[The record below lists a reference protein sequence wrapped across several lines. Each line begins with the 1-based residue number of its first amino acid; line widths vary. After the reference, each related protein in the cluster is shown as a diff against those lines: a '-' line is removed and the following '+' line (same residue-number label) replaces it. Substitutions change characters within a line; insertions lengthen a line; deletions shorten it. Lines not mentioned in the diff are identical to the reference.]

1 MRFKPYPDTVP
12 AMAKFDAEVELRERL
27 HTARQRRD
35 GSVIFV
41 VGAGVAKGASGNAP
55 AADWKG
61 LLSLGLAECN
71 ALAKKGRVPESVGW
85 NPTEVKRAIKSGQ
98 GASLVQAASQIEAAL
113 IAAEVYADWLKKTV
127 GALRPTN
134 RDVLDA
140 IAALQVPIATCNYDG
155 IIEAALEV
163 PGITWRDH
171 GMVTKFLRGDLD
183 AVLHLHGHF
192 REPQSVVLGIDS
204 YQRIVGSQHA
214 QAVQRAL
221 FLERTLVF
229 VGFGAGLDDP
239 NFGALLDWAAEVV
252 PGSDCFHVRLALNH
266 EVGPLMAE
274 RPLTQRLHVVG
285 YGQNHTDLAPF
296 LRALLPA
303 QSESTSGGNQGSQG
317 SGGITGST
325 GTGSTGMGS
334 VTTVV
339 NTRWIRIV
347 LGFTLPVVSDFDAFC
362 LDYFPGVHRRFS
374 GGMERV
380 EKTNLLLS
388 VASTDEVLAALKRG
402 HASELQRAM
411 VKAGQE
417 TGDTLPPPA
426 ATPPPR
432 ARPAVSALYF
442 LDRTAQYGGILAG
455 PSVQRSVNRLLLL
468 HGGPEQN
475 IEWFVMRLES
485 FLFEDA
491 GMKVL
496 NVPMCQDDHWAGS
509 AEDWGLR
516 LKHALEA
523 HTSEANRPLKELL
536 TLAAQDSPLL
546 LTIVAKDNPLEILGD
561 LSTGQLAGLQ
571 AFLTE
576 YLPKLLSGVRRV
588 SVLLPLEIRGSVD
601 GDPLLKEAQNW
612 AERFWHTTERAHE
625 FLPEVHFP
633 TSADV
638 QTYLRSHRPPLRE
651 LPAVLREAEKLY
663 ARLGTQSTFSQL
675 AKELNNIVRRYS

>member
-1 MRFKPYPDTVP
+1 MS
-12 AMAKFDAEVELRERL
+12 KFDAEVELRERL

-41 VGAGVAKGASGNAP
+41 VGSGVAKGASGNAP

-61 LLSLGLAECN
+61 LLSLGLAECS
-71 ALAKKGRVPESVGW
+71 ALAKKGRLPESVGW

-98 GASLVQAASQIEAAL
+98 GSSLVQAASQIEAAL
-113 IAAEVYADWLKKTV
+113 NAAGAYADWLKKTV
-127 GALRPTN
+127 GALQPTN

-140 IAALQVPIATCNYDG
+140 IAALEIPIATCNYDG
-155 IIEAALEV
+155 IIEAALEI

-171 GMVTKFLRGDLD
+171 GMVTKFLRGDLN

-229 VGFGAGLDDP
+229 VGFGEGLDDP

-252 PGSDCFHVRLALNH
+252 PGSDCFHVRLALNDQ
-266 EVGPLMAE
+266 VGALMAQ
-274 RPLTQRLHVVG
+274 RPLTQRVHVVG
-285 YGQNHTDLAPF
+285 YGKQHTGLAPF

-303 QSESTSGGNQGSQG
+303 PSQSTSGGNQGSQG
-317 SGGITGST
+317 SGGITG
-325 GTGSTGMGS
+325 GTGIGGAGAGS
-334 VTTVV
+334 VKIAVS
-339 NTRWIRIV
+339 TRWIRIV
-347 LGFTLPVVSDFDAFC
+347 LEFTLPVSSDFDAFC
-362 LDYFPGVHRRFS
+362 LDYFPSVYRRFS

-388 VASTDEVLAALKRG
+388 VASTDEVLAALTES
-402 HASELQRAM
+402 HLSELQRAM

-455 PSVQRSVNRLLLL
+455 APSQRSVNRLLLL

-485 FLFEDA
+485 FLYEDA

-516 LKHALEA
+516 LKHALEGHTNEA
-523 HTSEANRPLKELL
+523 HRPIKELL
-536 TLAAQDSPLL
+536 SLATQESPLL
-546 LTIVAKDNPLEILGD
+546 LTIVAKDNPLEVLGD

-571 AFLTE
+571 SFLTE

-588 SVLLPLEIRGSVD
+588 SVLLPLEIRVSVD
-601 GDPLLKEAQNW
+601 SDPLLKEIQSW

-633 TSADV
+633 TRKDV
-638 QTYLRSHRPPLRE
+638 ENYLRSHRPPLRE
-651 LPAVLREAEKLY
+651 LPAVLREADKLY
-663 ARLGTQSTFSQL
+663 DRLGTQSTFEQL

>member
-1 MRFKPYPDTVP
+1 MS
-12 AMAKFDAEVELRERL
+12 KFDAEVELRERL
-27 HTARQRRD
+27 HTARERGD

-41 VGAGVAKGASGNAP
+41 VGAGVARGASGDAP
-55 AADWKG
+55 ASDWKG
-61 LLSLGLAECN
+61 LLRLGLAECN
-71 ALAKKGRVPESVGW
+71 GLAKKGRLPDSVGW
-85 NPTEVKRAIKSGQ
+85 KPADVQRAIKSDQ
-98 GASLVQAASQIEAAL
+98 GSSLVQAASQIEAAL
-113 IAAEVYADWLKKTV
+113 IAAGVYADWLKKTV
-127 GALRPTN
+127 GALEPKN
-134 RDVLDA
+134 REVLDA
-140 IAALQVPIATCNYDG
+140 IRALQVPIATCNYDG
-155 IIEAALEV
+155 LIEAALEI

-171 GMVTKFLRGDLD
+171 GMVTKFLRGNLD

-204 YQRIVGSQHA
+204 YDRIVGNQHA

-252 PGSDCFHVRLALNH
+252 PGSDCFHVRLAVDDQ
-266 EVGPLMAE
+266 VGVLMAE
-274 RPLTQRLHVVG
+274 RPLTQRVHVVG
-285 YGQNHTDLAPF
+285 YGKKHTDLAPF
-296 LRALLPA
+296 LRALRPA
-303 QSESTSGGNQGSQG
+303 IIGSSSEDKSSG
-317 SGGITGST
+317 SGGSGSAVIVNAVL
-325 GTGSTGMGS
+325 GS
-334 VTTVV
+334 VKIAGS
-339 NTRWIRIV
+339 TRWIRIV
-347 LGFTLPVVSDFDAFC
+347 LDFTLPVSSDFDAFC
-362 LDYFPGVHRRFS
+362 MDYFPSVYRRFG

-388 VASTDEVLAALKRG
+388 VASTDEVLDALKQS
-402 HASELQRAM
+402 HPSELQHAM
-411 VKAGQE
+411 LKASQA
-417 TGDTLPPPA
+417 TGDTLPPPV

-442 LDRTAQYGGILAG
+442 LDRTAQYGGILVGA
-455 PSVQRSVNRLLLL
+455 PAQRSVNRLLLL

-475 IEWFVMRLES
+475 LEWFVMRLEA
-485 FLFEDA
+485 FLYEDA

-496 NVPMCQDDHWAGS
+496 NVPMCQDDTWAGS

-523 HTSEANRPLKELL
+523 HTNEAHRPLKELL
-536 TLAAQDSPLL
+536 TLATQESPLL

-561 LSTGQLAGLQ
+561 LSTGHLAGLQ

-588 SVLLPLEIRGSVD
+588 SVLLPLEIRVSVD
-601 GDPLLKEAQNW
+601 SDPLLKEAQTW
-612 AERFWHTTERAHE
+612 AERFWHTAERAHK

-633 TSADV
+633 TREDV
-638 QTYLRSHRPPLRE
+638 HNYLRSHRPPLRE
-651 LPAVLREAEKLY
+651 LPAVLREADKLY
-663 ARLGTQSTFSQL
+663 DRLGKQSTFEQL

>member
-1 MRFKPYPDTVP
+1 MPS
-12 AMAKFDAEVELRERL
+12 MSKFDADVELRARL
-27 HTARQRRD
+27 HTAHERRD

-41 VGAGVAKGASGNAP
+41 VGAGVAKGASGAAP
-55 AADWKG
+55 ASDWKG

-71 ALAKKGRVPESVGW
+71 ALAKKGRLPESLGW
-85 NPTEVKRAIKSGQ
+85 KPNEVQRAIKSGQ
-98 GASLVQAASQIEAAL
+98 GASLVLAASQIEAAL
-113 IAAEVYADWLKKTV
+113 ISAGVYADWLKKTV
-127 GALRPTN
+127 GALQPKN

-155 IIEAALEV
+155 IIEAALEI

-252 PGSDCFHVRLALNH
+252 TGSDCFHVRLAVDDQ
-266 EVGPLMAE
+266 VGVLMAE
-274 RPLTQRLHVVG
+274 RPLTQRVHVVG
-285 YGQNHTDLAPF
+285 YGEKHTDLAPF
-296 LRALLPA
+296 LRALLPT
-303 QSESTSGGNQGSQG
+303 QSESTSGGDQGSQG
-317 SGGITGST
+317 SGGSTESGGAGS
-325 GTGSTGMGS
+325 GS
-334 VTTVV
+334 VTTAV
-339 NTRWIRIV
+339 NTRWIRII
-347 LGFTLPVVSDFDAFC
+347 LGFTLPVSSDFDAFC
-362 LDYFPGVHRRFS
+362 LDYFPGVHHRFS

-388 VASTDEVLAALKRG
+388 VASTDEVLNALKRA
-402 HASELQRAM
+402 HPSELQRAM

-417 TGDTLPPPA
+417 TGDTLPAPA

-442 LDRTAQYGGILAG
+442 LDRAAQYGGILAG

-485 FLFEDA
+485 FLYEDA

-523 HTSEANRPLKELL
+523 HTNEAHRPIKELL
-536 TLAAQDSPLL
+536 SLATQESPLL

-571 AFLTE
+571 SFLTE

-601 GDPLLKEAQNW
+601 SDPVLKEAQTW

-633 TSADV
+633 TRKDV
-638 QTYLRSHRPPLRE
+638 ESYLRSHRPPLRE
-651 LPAVLREAEKLY
+651 LPEVLREADKLY
-663 ARLGTQSTFSQL
+663 ARLGKESTFEQL